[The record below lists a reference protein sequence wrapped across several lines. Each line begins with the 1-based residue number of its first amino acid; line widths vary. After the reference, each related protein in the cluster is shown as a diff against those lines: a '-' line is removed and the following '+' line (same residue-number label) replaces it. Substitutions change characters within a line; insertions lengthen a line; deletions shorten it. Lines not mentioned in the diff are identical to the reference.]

1 MLPSTCIAIA
11 EALALVVT
19 LDAPLGHTLT
29 WRAPRCPD
37 RPVEGANAPQAGGV
51 RRC

>member
-11 EALALVVT
+11 EARAVVVT
-19 LDAPLGHTLT
+19 LDTLWAIAPSL

-37 RPVEGANAPQAGGV
+37 RPVEE
-51 RRC
+51 